1 MIAVKL
7 ENITKKFPLVLAND
21 HVNLEVEEGEI
32 HAIVGEN
39 GAGKSTLMKILYGYF
54 QKDEGNIY
62 IFGELIPV
70 MTPHLAIEKGI
81 GMVHQEFMLIPP
93 LPVWEN
99 IVLGSEIKNGLFVD
113 EKRCKEKIREIGRNM
128 GFEVDLDAITGDLPV
143 GVQQKIEIM
152 KVLYR
157 GAKILILD
165 EPTAVLTPQEVE
177 ELFEILKRLKKE
189 GKTILLITHKL
200 NEVMAVSDKV
210 TVMRK
215 GKVIGTRITSQTTPE
230 ELAEM
235 MVGRKIVLKVE
246 KPQKEKGEEVI
257 RVKNL
262 RIKDPKKGVDV
273 VKGVS
278 FTVKKGEI
286 VGIAGVAGN
295 GQTELVEAISGLRKA
310 EEGQV
315 FLNEKEITNK
325 TPYEIRMEGLAHIP
339 EDRKG
344 MGLIMEFSIGENI
357 VIGRHTHPPFAKGIV
372 LNKKAIRD
380 RAKSLG
386 EKFDI
391 RPNSPPLKVKFLS
404 GGNQQKV
411 IIARE
416 FDYNPAFLLA
426 SQPTRG
432 LDVGA
437 IEYVY
442 KYLLKAREE
451 NKAILLISMELE
463 EVLSLSDRILV
474 MYNGEIVGEFDD
486 SSKFDVQL
494 IGRLMLQG
502 REAETQYGK

>member
-21 HVNLEVEEGEI
+21 HVSLEVEEGEI

-54 QKDEGNIY
+54 QKDEGSIY
-62 IFGELIPV
+62 IFEELIPT

-99 IVLGSEIKNGLFVD
+99 IVLGAEIKKGLFVN
-113 EKRCKEKIREIGRNM
+113 ENECKRKIKEIGKSM
-128 GFEVDLDAITGDLPV
+128 GFEVDLDATTGDLPV
-143 GVQQKIEIM
+143 GIQQKIEIM
-152 KVLYR
+152 KILYR

-165 EPTAVLTPQEVE
+165 EPTAVLTPQEVD
-177 ELFEILKRLKKE
+177 ELFEILRRLKKE

-200 NEVMAVSDKV
+200 NEVMEVSDKV
-210 TVMRK
+210 TVMRR

-246 KPQKEKGEEVI
+246 KPPKEKGEEVI
-257 RVKNL
+257 RIEALSVKDIKKDISVVKN
-262 RIKDPKKGVDV
+262 
-273 VKGVS
+273 VS
-278 FTVKKGEI
+278 LTVREGEI

-295 GQTELVEAISGLRKA
+295 GQTELVEAISGLRKV
-310 EEGQV
+310 EKGHIY
-315 FLNEKEITNK
+315 LNGKDITNN
-325 TPYEIRMEGLAHIP
+325 TPYQIRMGGLAHIP

-344 MGLIMEFSIGENI
+344 MGLVMEFSIGENI
-357 VIGRHTHPPFAKGIV
+357 VMGRHTHPPFAKGII
-372 LNKKAIRD
+372 LNKPVIKE
-380 RAKSLG
+380 RAKTLG

-391 RPNSPPLKVKFLS
+391 RPNNPALKVKFLS

-486 SSKFDVQL
+486 SSKFDMQL

-502 REAETQYGK
+502 REAEK

>member
-1 MIAVKL
+1 MLAVKL

-21 HVNLEVEEGEI
+21 HVTLEVEEGEI

-70 MTPHLAIEKGI
+70 MSPHLAIEKGI

-93 LPVWEN
+93 LSVWEN
-99 IVLGSEIKNGLFVD
+99 IVLGAEVKKGLFID
-113 EKRCKEKIREIGRNM
+113 EGTCKEKIKVIGKSM
-128 GFEVDLDAITGDLPV
+128 GFEVDLNATTGDLPV
-143 GVQQKIEIM
+143 GIQQKIEIM

-165 EPTAVLTPQEVE
+165 EPTAVLTPQEVD
-177 ELFEILKRLKKE
+177 ELFEILKKLKDE

-200 NEVMAVSDKV
+200 NEVMEVSDRV
-210 TVMRK
+210 TVMRR
-215 GKVIGTRITSQTTPE
+215 GKVIGTRITRETTPE

-246 KPQKEKGEEVI
+246 KNPKEKGEEVI
-257 RVKNL
+257 KIENL
-262 RIKDPKKGVDV
+262 HIKDPKKNIDM

-278 FTVKKGEI
+278 FNVRKGEI

-295 GQTELVEAISGLRKA
+295 GQTELVEGISGLRKV
-310 EEGQV
+310 EKGKV
-315 FLNEKEITNK
+315 YLNGKDITNK
-325 TPYEIRMEGLAHIP
+325 TPYDIRMDGLAHIP

-344 MGLIMEFSIGENI
+344 MGLIMEFTVGENI
-357 VIGRHTHPPFAKGIV
+357 VAGRHTLPPFANGII
-372 LNKKAIRD
+372 LNKPVIKE
-380 RAKSLG
+380 RAKTLG

-391 RPNSPPLKVKFLS
+391 RPNNPDLKVKFLS

-416 FDYNPAFLLA
+416 FDYNPMFLLA

-442 KYLLKAREE
+442 KYLLKARDED
-451 NKAILLISMELE
+451 KAVLLISMELE

-474 MYNGEIVGEFDD
+474 MYNGEIVGEFNDPA
-486 SSKFDVQL
+486 KFDIQL

-502 REAETQYGK
+502 KGAKT

>member
-7 ENITKKFPLVLAND
+7 ENITKQFPLVLAND
-21 HVNLEVEEGEI
+21 HVTLTVEEGEI

-62 IFGELIPV
+62 VFDELIPH
-70 MTPHLAIEKGI
+70 MTPHLAIKKGI

-99 IVLGSEIKNGLFVD
+99 VVLGAEIKNGLFID
-113 EKRCKEKIREIGRNM
+113 EEKCKAKIKEIGKSM
-128 GFEVDLDAITGDLPV
+128 GFDVDLNTITGDLPV
-143 GVQQKIEIM
+143 GIQQKIEIM
-152 KVLYR
+152 KILYR
-157 GAKILILD
+157 GARILILD
-165 EPTAVLTPQEVE
+165 EPTAVLTPQEVD

-189 GKTILLITHKL
+189 GKTIILITHKL
-200 NEVMAVSDKV
+200 NEVMAVSDRV

-215 GKVIGTRITSQTTPE
+215 GKVIGTRITSNTTPQ

-246 KPQKEKGEEVI
+246 KDEKEKGKEII
-257 RVKNL
+257 RIEHLMVRN
-262 RIKDPKKGVDV
+262 PKKNIDI
-273 VKGVS
+273 VKDVS
-278 FTVKKGEI
+278 FYIKQGEI

-295 GQTELVEAISGLRKA
+295 GQTELVEAISGLRKIDS
-310 EEGQV
+310 GHV
-315 FLNEKEITNK
+315 YLNNREITNK

-344 MGLIMEFSIGENI
+344 MGLIMEFTVGENI
-357 VIGRHTHPPFAKGIV
+357 VIGRHTRLPFAKGIV
-372 LNKKAIRD
+372 MQKKVIRE
-380 RAKSLG
+380 RAKNLG

-391 RPNSPPLKVKFLS
+391 RPNSPNLKVKFLS

-416 FDYNPAFLLA
+416 FDYDPVFLLA

-442 KYLLKAREE
+442 KYLLKARDE
-451 NKAILLISMELE
+451 NKGVLLISMELE

-474 MYNGEIVGEFDD
+474 MYNGEIVGEFNEPE
-486 SSKFDVQL
+486 KFDIQL

-502 REAETQYGK
+502 REGN

>member
-1 MIAVKL
+1 VIAVKL

-54 QKDEGNIY
+54 QKDEGDIY
-62 IFGELIPV
+62 IFGEHIPV

-99 IVLGSEIKNGLFVD
+99 IVLGAEIKNGLFIN
-113 EKRCKEKIREIGRNM
+113 EHGCKEKIKGIGKSM
-128 GFEVDLDAITGDLPV
+128 GFEVDLNATTGDLPV
-143 GVQQKIEIM
+143 GIQQKIEIM
-152 KVLYR
+152 KILYR

-165 EPTAVLTPQEVE
+165 EPTAVLTPQEVD
-177 ELFEILKRLKKE
+177 ELFEILRRLKKE

-200 NEVMAVSDKV
+200 NEVMEVSDKV
-210 TVMRK
+210 TVMRR

-246 KPQKEKGEEVI
+246 KPPKEKGQEVI
-257 RVKNL
+257 RIENLFVKDVKKDINVVKNVNL
-262 RIKDPKKGVDV
+262 TI
-273 VKGVS
+273 
-278 FTVKKGEI
+278 KKGEI

-310 EEGQV
+310 EKGHIY
-315 FLNEKEITNK
+315 LNGKEITNK
-325 TPYEIRMEGLAHIP
+325 TPYQIRMGGLAHIP

-344 MGLIMEFSIGENI
+344 MGLVMEFTIGENI

-372 LNKKAIRD
+372 LNKPVIKE
-380 RAKSLG
+380 RAKELG

-391 RPNSPPLKVKFLS
+391 RPNNPALKVKFLS

-416 FDYNPAFLLA
+416 FDYNPDFLLA

-442 KYLLKAREE
+442 TYLLKAREE

-486 SSKFDVQL
+486 SSKFDMQR

-502 REAETQYGK
+502 REVDR

>member
-7 ENITKKFPLVLAND
+7 ENITKRFPLVLAND

-62 IFGELIPV
+62 IFGELIST

-93 LPVWEN
+93 LSVWEN
-99 IVLGSEIKNGLFVD
+99 IVLGSEIRKNLFID
-113 EKRCKEKIREIGRNM
+113 EKKCKDKIREIGKSM
-128 GFEVDLDAITGDLPV
+128 GFEVDLNATTGDLPV
-143 GVQQKIEIM
+143 GIQQKIEIM
-152 KVLYR
+152 KILYR
-157 GAKILILD
+157 GARILILD
-165 EPTAVLTPQEVE
+165 EPTAVLTPQEVD
-177 ELFEILKRLKKE
+177 ELFEILKKLKKE

-200 NEVMAVSDKV
+200 NEVMDVSDKV

-215 GKVIGTRITSQTTPE
+215 GKVIGTRVTKETTPE

-246 KPQKEKGEEVI
+246 KPPKEKGDEII
-257 RVKNL
+257 RIENL
-262 RIKDPKKGVDV
+262 KVKDPKKNILV
-273 VKGVS
+273 VKGVNLS
-278 FTVKKGEI
+278 VKKGEI

-295 GQTELVEAISGLRKA
+295 GQTELVEAISGLRHVD
-310 EEGQV
+310 EGHV
-315 FLNEKEITNK
+315 YLTGKDITNK

-357 VIGRHTHPPFAKGIV
+357 AIGRHTQPPFARGIV
-372 LNKKAIRD
+372 LNKPVIRE

-391 RPNSPPLKVKFLS
+391 RPNNPGLKVKFLS

-451 NKAILLISMELE
+451 DKAVLLISMELE
-463 EVLSLSDRILV
+463 EILSLSDRILV
-474 MYNGEIVGEFDD
+474 MYNGEIVGEFND
-486 SSKFDVQL
+486 SSKFDIQY

-502 REAETQYGK
+502 REAGAQYGR